1 MALRI
6 FSDTDPVAFAETLTQ
21 YRAAL
26 VICRWLIES

>member
-1 MALRI
+1 MPRI
-6 FSDTDPVAFAETLTQ
+6 FSDSDPAEFTETLAR